1 MRIRAKASSA
11 GSTQR
16 QASGLSRLIRG
27 AFATRASFGGADG
40 SGAPSAQR
48 RRGIS
53 RRAIPI
59 TVLSLTALL
68 VLVFAATAGATQYQ
82 RPFKEQFGSAAQPKY
97 EWGRLI
103 GVDGTNGDVLAA
115 EGVGFNEPGSFQ
127 RYKADGTPDVFSE
140 LGENSID
147 GAPGPGGKSCDEEPA
162 SCDQTPQNMIVTSSG
177 HLAVDE
183 STGAGAG
190 DIYLTQPNESLV
202 DIFAGGGKYLGQLT
216 GAEFDDFNGAC
227 GVVVDQSGAVYVSTT
242 TEIIKYAS
250 TTNPVTNFDVV
261 WRTPTP
267 DIEGPC
273 DMAVGT
279 GPTAGTIFVTNQGGN
294 SGNPDGGARIAKLDA
309 ATGEYQIIE
318 KRGHFGAIAVD
329 PTTGHL
335 LNQESP
341 TEIIEFAGTGDTL
354 GPVLSR
360 LYLES
365 EKFTGEPNEPSIQ
378 EFATDAS
385 GNVYIIYTRLGI
397 PPTAVAVYGQPAIT
411 PTVTVNPPSGV
422 TGTAATLTGV
432 VDPEGVEVEDCYF
445 EYGEVGP
452 YRTAW
457 EPPVPCEGSIPTDNA
472 EHAVHASI
480 EGLTPNGTEYEL
492 RLLAENENGLE
503 RSEAIRFSTAFA
515 VATEPATNIEMT
527 SATLNGTLRPEGLAF
542 ENCFF
547 EYGLTSHPGYENTAP
562 CSPPAATIEPDF
574 NAHPVSAA
582 ISGLQA
588 SHKYRFRLVA
598 TNSEGVHEGEEETF
612 TTLGVPRF
620 TELRARDA
628 SENAVTIEAKVN
640 PSGFG
645 TSYHFEW
652 GTSGEYGNDVPAEY
666 EPFIGSG
673 TEPVLVTAK
682 LKGLSP
688 GTVYHYRV
696 VATNNAG
703 TAGSPDQ
710 EAETLNSCGL
720 PDGRC
725 FEMVSPREPGPVA
738 APGTS
743 KGSAELHFQAG
754 NEPGSLAYIV
764 EAGFPGSTTGAEVL
778 YRGTRGADGWSS
790 TQLSTPLKAVNQTG
804 SDHSGVVRMLA
815 RNLSCGASEAYTPL
829 TNDPGAQYTFDSGGT
844 NLYLHHPDGSYTAIT
859 KLPPEQISGSR
870 SYFVYGVSDNC
881 GKVVFK
887 TGNTYPGVPV
897 AGSGEHLYEWE
908 EGKLRGVGYVPAA
921 GGEPGEEEVAAAQPG
936 GSEDSA
942 NLVSADGSRVFFT
955 ATRQYS
961 PNPEEIGKVGVFVRE
976 NGKVTHD
983 LSLSE
988 TLVPDEGAAF
998 KYATADG
1005 SKVFFTAN
1013 AGLTSESSSKGT
1025 DLYEYNLENS
1035 KLTDLSIEDAPGGA
1049 ADVAGFVGA
1058 SHDGSHVYFAASAQL
1073 VPGQGRT
1080 LAQNER
1086 SKTVSLYGADG
1097 GEVSFVGTVTEEDL
1111 RNVSIDR
1118 LNQWTSRVD
1127 LSGRYL
1133 MFESSADNT
1142 AYHSGGVSEV
1152 YLYDADAAGEE
1163 ATVCVSCRQN
1173 GQPSANTLTLLN
1185 EGFSANPMNEMGPE
1199 SVPRN
1204 LVVVNGKARVFFTS
1218 GDELAPGAPSSATG
1232 GGSLYEWAHGQVFD
1246 IASDAEGSVKP
1257 RLLGTTVRFG
1267 GASLEGTDLYFSSP
1281 DSLTW
1286 EDHDGRFSVYDARIG
1301 GGFPEPPPPPAPCDS
1316 RSEGQNSCL
1325 GQATEQPPA
1334 TSAPGSST
1342 FNGPGSPTPQEP
1354 KQKQSKKRKHHKQSK
1369 KKHHKK
1375 KHHKKG
1381 KKKPAK
1387 SDARHANNDR
1397 RAGK

>member
-1 MRIRAKASSA
+1 MRDRAKASSA

-16 QASGLSRLIRG
+16 QATGLGRCIRE
-27 AFATRASFGGADG
+27 AFAIRASFGGADG
-40 SGAPSAQR
+40 SGAPSDGR
-48 RRGIS
+48 RRGLP
-53 RRAIPI
+53 RRTIPI
-59 TVLSLTALL
+59 MVLLLTALL
-68 VLVFAATAGATQYQ
+68 VLVFAATAGATQLQ

-103 GVDGTNGDVLAA
+103 EVDRGSGEVLAA
-115 EGVGFNEPGSFQ
+115 EGVGFESPGAFQ
-127 RYKADGTPDVFSE
+127 RYKADGTPSVFSE

-147 GAPGPGGKSCDEEPA
+147 GAAGPGGLPCNEEPA

-177 HLAVDE
+177 GLAVDE
-183 STGAGAG
+183 STGPAAG
-190 DIYLTQPNESLV
+190 DIYLTQPGHSLV
-202 DIFAGGGKYLGQLT
+202 DIFAHGGKYLGQLT

-227 GVVVDQSGAVYVSTT
+227 DVAVDQSGAVYVSTT
-242 TEIIKYAS
+242 GEVIKYVP
-250 TTNPVTNFDVV
+250 TTNPVTNFDIA
-261 WRTPTP
+261 WRTPMP
-267 DIEGPC
+267 DIESPC
-273 DMAVGT
+273 AMAVGT
-279 GPTAGTIFVTNQGGN
+279 GPTAGTIFITNGGGN
-294 SGNPDGGARIAKLDA
+294 SGNPEGGARVAEIDA
-309 ATGEYQIIE
+309 ATGKYTIIE
-318 KRGHFGAIAVD
+318 KRGHSGPIAVD

-335 LNQESP
+335 LIQVADTEIAEFAP
-341 TEIIEFAGTGDTL
+341 TEEGL

-365 EKFTGEPNEPSIQ
+365 EKFTGESNAPRIQ
-378 EFATDAS
+378 EFVTDGN
-385 GNVYIIYTRLGI
+385 GNVDIIYSRLAI
-397 PPTAVAVYGQPAIT
+397 PPTAIAVYGEPAIT
-411 PTVTVNPPSGV
+411 PTVTVNPPSGL
-422 TGTAATLTGV
+422 TGTKATLTGV
-432 VDPEGVEVEDCYF
+432 VDPEGLEVENCYF
-445 EYGEVGP
+445 EYGKVGP
-452 YRTAW
+452 YNTEW

-480 EGLTPNGTEYEL
+480 EGLAPNGTEYAL

-503 RSEAIRFSTAFA
+503 RSETIHFSTAFA
-515 VATEPATNIEMT
+515 VGTEAATNIEMT

-547 EYGLTSHPGYENTAP
+547 EYGLASHPGYEKTAP

-574 NAHPVSAA
+574 NPHPVSAA

-588 SHKYRFRLVA
+588 SHKYRVRLVA
-598 TNSEGVHEGEEETF
+598 TNSEGVHRGEEVTF

-652 GTSGEYGNDVPAEY
+652 GTSGEYGTDVPAEY

-682 LKGLSP
+682 LKGLAP

-696 VATNNAG
+696 VATNKAG
-703 TAGSPDQ
+703 IAESPDQ

-738 APGTS
+738 SPGTS
-743 KGSAELHFQAG
+743 EGSAEMHFQAG
-754 NEPGSLAYIV
+754 SEPGSLAYIV

-790 TQLSTPLKAVNQTG
+790 TQLSTPLTSLNQTG
-804 SDHSGVVRMLA
+804 SDHSGVVRMLS
-815 RNLSCGASEAYTPL
+815 RNLSCGASEAFTPL
-829 TNDPGAQYTFDSGGT
+829 TNDPGAQYTFDTGGT

-859 KLPPEQISGSR
+859 KLPPER
-870 SYFVYGVSDNC
+870 VAARDYFVYGVSDNC
-881 GKVVFK
+881 SKVVFK

-908 EGKLRGVGYVPAA
+908 EGKLRGVGYVPA
-921 GGEPGEEEVAAAQPG
+921 GSGEPGEEEVVAAQPG

-942 NLVSADGSRVFFT
+942 NLVSADGSRVFFS
-955 ATRQYS
+955 AVRQYS

-976 NGKVTHD
+976 DGKVTHD
-983 LSLSE
+983 LSQSK
-988 TLVPDEGAAF
+988 TLVPDEGATF
-998 KYATADG
+998 QYATANG
-1005 SKVFFTAN
+1005 TKVFFTAN
-1013 AGLTSESSSKGT
+1013 AGLTSESSSEGI
-1025 DLYEYNLENS
+1025 DLYEYDLENS
-1035 KLTDLSIEDAPGGA
+1035 KLTDLSVEEEPGGA
-1049 ADVAGFVGA
+1049 KVAGFIGA
-1058 SHDGSHVYFAASAQL
+1058 SRDGSHVYFAARGQL

-1080 LAQNER
+1080 LAQNEHD
-1086 SKTVSLYGADG
+1086 KTFSLYGAEG

-1127 LSGRYL
+1127 PSGRYL
-1133 MFESSADNT
+1133 MFESSVDNT
-1142 AYHSGGVSEV
+1142 AYHSGGVAEV
-1152 YLYDADAAGEE
+1152 YLYDAEASGEE
-1163 ATVCVSCRQN
+1163 PTVCVSCRQN
-1173 GQPSANTLTLLN
+1173 GLPPTNTLTLLRD
-1185 EGFSANPMNEMGPE
+1185 GFSSNPMNPMGPE
-1199 SVPRN
+1199 SVPRS
-1204 LVVVNGKARVFFTS
+1204 LVVVDGKPRVFFTT
-1218 GDELAPGAPSSATG
+1218 GDELAPGAPSSASG
-1232 GGSLYEWAHGQVFD
+1232 GGSLYEWAHGQVFR

-1257 RLLGTTVRFG
+1257 ALLGTTVTFA
-1267 GASLEGTDLYFSSP
+1267 GASIEGTDLYFSSP

-1316 RSEGQNSCL
+1316 QSEGQNSCL
-1325 GQATEQPPA
+1325 GSAAPPPSATP
-1334 TSAPGSST
+1334 TPGSST
-1342 FNGPGSPTPQEP
+1342 FSGPGSPTPQGP
-1354 KQKQSKKRKHHKQSK
+1354 KQKQSKKKKHHKQSK

-1375 KHHKKG
+1375 KNQKKKG
-1381 KKKPAK
+1381 KKKSTK